1 MTSSNRVQL
10 AAVLE
15 STIGT
20 TPGTPRMRK
29 VRMTG
34 ESLKYSPAFVDSD
47 AIRDDRMSD
56 APIQVFKENSGGVNV
71 EMHYPVPDSVLSNF
85 IASAMFRDWI
95 NTPTR
100 YNDGTADSV
109 ITDIG
114 TTANTIAF
122 TTGAAFVV
130 GHLVRN
136 SGFGV
141 SGNNGLFPVT
151 TGGATSLVSTGA
163 SFTAETAPPAEA
175 RVKVVGFQGT
185 SGDITATSTGL
196 ASTTLDFT
204 TLGISPGMFF
214 KIGGTGAGFRFATE
228 ALNTWVRATAV
239 SAHAITCDHLPSGW
253 TTDTGSGKT
262 IRVFFGDWV
271 YNGTSKIAMT
281 FEKGFLGQATPT
293 YIVQRGMIANQ
304 MQTQVQSR
312 QKITGSFEFIGMTGG
327 ESTSTLDAVPDD
339 ATSSI
344 VAPVMAANV
353 NLGRVNEYG
362 SAVQSPNFV
371 KSIDFTVNNNISG
384 IEAAD
389 NDSFVGHREGECT
402 VTGSIDTYFGSD
414 AMLARFYA
422 GMLSSLNFRVAKN
435 SQALVYQF
443 PAITY
448 NSDGNPNAGGKNQ
461 DVMLKLGFKASKD
474 SLIGAH
480 VALQRF
486 EYYQD

>member
-15 STIGT
+15 NTIGT

-34 ESLKYSPAFVDSD
+34 ESLKYAPTFVDSD

-100 YNDGTADSV
+100 YNDGTSDSV

-114 TTANTIAF
+114 TTANAIAF

-130 GHLVRN
+130 GHLVRTT
-136 SGFGV
+136 GFGV

-185 SGDITATSTGL
+185 SGDITATATGL
-196 ASTTLDFT
+196 GSTTLDFT
-204 TLGISPGMFF
+204 TVGVSPGMFI
-214 KIGGTGAGFRFATE
+214 KIGGSGSGFRFATE
-228 ALNTWVRATAV
+228 LLNTWVRATAV
-239 SAHAITCDHLPSGW
+239 TAHAITCDHLPSGW

-262 IRVFFGDWV
+262 IRVFTSDYNANGD
-271 YNGTSKIAMT
+271 G
-281 FEKGFLGQATPT
+281 P
-293 YIVQRGMIANQ
+293 
-304 MQTQVQSR
+304 
-312 QKITGSFEFIGMTGG
+312 
-327 ESTSTLDAVPDD
+327 
-339 ATSSI
+339 
-344 VAPVMAANV
+344 
-353 NLGRVNEYG
+353 
-362 SAVQSPNFV
+362 
-371 KSIDFTVNNNISG
+371 
-384 IEAAD
+384 
-389 NDSFVGHREGECT
+389 H
-402 VTGSIDTYFGSD
+402 
-414 AMLARFYA
+414 LA
-422 GMLSSLNFRVAKN
+422 
-435 SQALVYQF
+435 
-443 PAITY
+443 
-448 NSDGNPNAGGKNQ
+448 
-461 DVMLKLGFKASKD
+461 
-474 SLIGAH
+474 H
-480 VALQRF
+480 
-486 EYYQD
+486 